1 MLRFCSRSYI
11 NLYHCS
17 PDSNPLRVRS
27 VPGPYA
33 CRRRLQYAFDLTTLI
48 CVLPTRFSHLLQ
60 TRMISPPILSYP
72 ILTYPILSCSPLL
85 SYPTL
90 LYPTLPYSI
99 LSCYPLL
106 SSPLYPLLST
116 LNGTRQEPASPFG
129 KHYSSR
135 VRVRAVTQAGQRLT
149 YSHSSLSDFLKS
161 RVQDIHLIFHL
172 SDHRQ
177 DLVFLIENFNVLR
190 VRIVTHLE
198 RTWNF
203 GREFSGGKKE
213 WRKKQKKWM
222 FNLKSLL
229 SLGFSTNTNV
239 YIHSDHK
246 YFTIFTSVLYQDIT
260 SVLKS

>member
-106 SSPLYPLLST
+106 SSPLLYIRCCLLWTEPDKSPPVPLE
-116 LNGTRQEPASPFG
+116 NIIHQEFESELWHRLASG
-129 KHYSSR
+129 
-135 VRVRAVTQAGQRLT
+135 
-149 YSHSSLSDFLKS
+149 
-161 RVQDIHLIFHL
+161 
-172 SDHRQ
+172 
-177 DLVFLIENFNVLR
+177 
-190 VRIVTHLE
+190 
-198 RTWNF
+198 
-203 GREFSGGKKE
+203 
-213 WRKKQKKWM
+213 
-222 FNLKSLL
+222 
-229 SLGFSTNTNV
+229 
-239 YIHSDHK
+239 
-246 YFTIFTSVLYQDIT
+246 
-260 SVLKS
+260 